1 MTLHEFA
8 HRSTVMA
15 LAAVMLA
22 LPTGPALAQSS
33 GTDAFKALVEQA
45 KKEPA
50 RIDGS
55 MTRVL
60 LSTAALIQKANQLFN
75 KQFGLNKTINIVEG
89 TDNTFTSQ
97 MMAALDL
104 GGQPK
109 LAFYTTNGGNI
120 PLFVRGNYAAKIS
133 NWEALLAEI
142 NPRVKA
148 GVVKPGDVSRP
159 GYAGYAF
166 AHSNRLKGVGYNKTL
181 VSLKDLP
188 KAYAEMADPKYKG
201 QYAIEPWT
209 SHWEALGFNYHP
221 NRHDEFLGILDAIGK
236 NTYVVARSHQ
246 LIPRMAQGEVRFMTL
261 NAEVVTDF
269 LAKNPGAPL
278 DFYFMNDLTLVETT
292 LMFVP
297 RNSPAPATAALWV
310 MFLSHPEVQ
319 AMRGPDAPNIMYGE
333 LPGDKYMQERLK
345 GKNPWDWK
353 MNAETTAYSEWINSK
368 QGKGFRSKIRKAIR
382 QRR

>member
-1 MTLHEFA
+1 MTMHDFVLRGAAPMFA
-8 HRSTVMA
+8 AAA
-15 LAAVMLA
+15 LLF
-22 LPTGPALAQSS
+22 PGTSGFAQSS
-33 GTDAFKALVEQA
+33 GPDALKALVEQA
-45 KKEPA
+45 RKEPA
-50 RIDGS
+50 KIDGS

-60 LSTAALIQKANQLFN
+60 LSTAALIQRANQLFN

-97 MMAALDL
+97 MMASLDL

-120 PLFVRGNYAAKIS
+120 PLFVRGNYVAKID
-133 NWEALLAEI
+133 NWESLLAEI

-148 GVVKPGDVSRP
+148 GVVKPADISRA
-159 GYAGYAF
+159 GYTGYAF
-166 AHSNRLKGVGYNKTL
+166 AHSNRLKGVGYNKNLAT
-181 VSLKDLP
+181 LKDLP
-188 KAYAEMADPKYKG
+188 KTYAEMADPKYKG

-221 NRHDEFLGILDAIGK
+221 DRHDTVLGILDSIGK

-246 LIPRMAQGEVRFMTL
+246 LIPRMAQGEVKFMTL

-278 DFYFMNDLTLVETT
+278 DFYFMNDLTLIETT
-292 LMFVP
+292 MMFVP

-310 MFLSHPEVQ
+310 MFLTHPEVQ

-353 MNAETTAYSEWINSK
+353 MNAKTTAYAEWINSK
-368 QGKGFRSKIRKAIR
+368 QGKEFRGKIRKAIR